1 MSLFLQGSFEY
12 KIRISLILI
21 QYERQPNPLPR
32 PKQKIGQG
40 LKPRNTFFPI
50 ITSIE
55 TFKETRKNLAL
66 AGGGGEDLLTKFT
79 QSVYETTSYNKRNHF
94 VSAKKSDFDP
104 KRVFCMKNGN
114 WFIWQGTFCKEY
126 FKCFALV

>member
-1 MSLFLQGSFEY
+1 MSVNQTRSPAQN
-12 KIRISLILI
+12 K
-21 QYERQPNPLPR
+21 
-32 PKQKIGQG
+32 KIGQG

-79 QSVYETTSYNKRNHF
+79 QSVYETKSYNKRNHF
-94 VSAKKSDFDP
+94 ESAKNPIST
-104 KRVFCMKNGN
+104 R
-114 WFIWQGTFCKEY
+114 KEY
-126 FKCFALV
+126 FA